1 MTGGREPRT
10 IGAVLRRCW
19 RVRYAVAVGTEEDS
33 AGVWRSL
40 TVQDVARV
48 IAQVKGQ
55 HPLPSSALETIA
67 TAVSVRR
74 DLPVH
79 FTAQRRQIG
88 DVGVALMSM
97 SGIRVAGLA
106 AQRSNTVH
114 LAFLLDGQVQM
125 TPRESASIVLE
136 PGACFMITNWSSFD
150 VEAREGIRALHLL
163 IPEAVL
169 RARGVRVK
177 STRFRLEGSTTLKG
191 PLLALALSTVDPEWA
206 PSTSAQRA
214 TAKALEDLAIA
225 YLAESDDH
233 ELDRADLRAQLRRRS
248 VEEISLRHRDAAL
261 NPAALARH
269 LGVSLRHLQRAYE
282 GSGTTI
288 SDQILHHRTESA
300 VTLLSS
306 PAGRSLTVA
315 EQARIAG
322 FSSAYELRSAVR
334 SKLGMLPTELRAA
347 SQDAISVPES
357 AE

>member
-150 VEAREGIRALHLL
+150 VEAREGIRALL

-177 STRFRLEGSTTLKG
+177 STRFRLEGSTTLKE